1 MHATGQTEFREPSAK
16 ASSTVS
22 GGRVLQHGIEKH
34 GPAFYAD
41 ELAGFVSLFRQEV
54 INHAAVDARCLLC
67 GVEAGA
73 LTRGS
78 RNDSYHGC
86 LLVVCETMGLATLE
100 RDWEGQHGLLE
111 PESQGVANQLSAVF

>member
-86 LLVVCETMGLATLE
+86 LLVVRNNGSRDLWTRMGKAAWTS
-100 RDWEGQHGLLE
+100 R
-111 PESQGVANQLSAVF
+111 A